1 MAHSVLSTKMVE
13 WVEKKRVERRQ
24 KGGSGCLST
33 FATIILTVFLDL
45 IKQGKGAVLG
55 LALLGE
61 H

>member
-1 MAHSVLSTKMVE
+1 MGRKKKGRKKAERWVWLS
-13 WVEKKRVERRQ
+13 
-24 KGGSGCLST
+24 ST